1 MSDAV
6 ARGSMIFQR
15 GEGRGARS
23 EERGE
28 GRGACWRRPAF
39 QLLRTTHANTSPR
52 PHYRYGTGT
61 GHTKHRLALRSH
73 RSMD

>member
-28 GRGACWRRPAF
+28 GRGAWRPAF
-39 QLLRTTHANTSPR
+39 QLLRTTHANISPR
-52 PHYRYGTGT
+52 PHYGTGT